1 MGNPTLSSLLGL
13 EQRVCGAGVVV
24 LFWCWLLT
32 ARKGSQDREQFQ
44 AWASLRNAHWQV
56 QSTSTIGEWA
66 AFRTGG
72 TGTPLELFPWKC
84 IAALLHW
91 LEVAESETRRRLMS
105 TKQAAKTHIAGLASR
120 KKNPSK

>member
-1 MGNPTLSSLLGL
+1 MGNPTLSSLPGL

-32 ARKGSQDREQFQ
+32 ARKGSQDKEQFQ

-72 TGTPLELFPWKC
+72 DRNPPRIVSMEMHCG
-84 IAALLHW
+84 ASAL
-91 LEVAESETRRRLMS
+91 
-105 TKQAAKTHIAGLASR
+105 AGSG
-120 KKNPSK
+120 